1 MTYQVRGAGDLSP
14 LVVAIEREARAVD
27 PTVPVIAIRTQADAI
42 AETLVLERTLATL
55 AGLFGVL
62 ALALAC
68 VGLYGTMAY
77 GVERRT
83 REIGV
88 RIALGAGTGS
98 IQRMILRETLTMVAS
113 GLVIG
118 APLAFAAARLLR
130 ARLFELSPY
139 DPATMLSATLTVVAA
154 TVLAGYVPA
163 RRASRVDAMVALRC
177 E

>member
-1 MTYQVRGAGDLSP
+1 
-14 LVVAIEREARAVD
+14 
-27 PTVPVIAIRTQADAI
+27 
-42 AETLVLERTLATL
+42 
-55 AGLFGVL
+55 
-62 ALALAC
+62 
-68 VGLYGTMAY
+68 MAY

-88 RIALGAGTGS
+88 RIALGARTGS
-98 IQRMILRETLTMVAS
+98 IQRMILRETLTMVVA
-113 GLVIG
+113 GLAIG

-139 DPATMLSATLTVVAA
+139 DPATMLSAVLTVVAA
-154 TVLAGYVPA
+154 TVVAGYVPA